1 MTRTAPNRGAGDQD
15 GDEGGKH
22 ASPRHPKRLNG
33 DLSQQ
38 DHDALLGARWA
49 ARVPMADRVRGLLS
63 LWREDPALAAAVSIR
78 AQELLPPPARSS
90 AVAPHHHSPPPGG
103 PSAS

>member
-1 MTRTAPNRGAGDQD
+1 MARSASTRGDGDQG

-22 ASPRHPKRLNG
+22 ASPRHPKRLTV
-33 DLSQQ
+33 DLSQE

-49 ARVPMADRVRGLLS
+49 DRVPMADRVRALLS

-78 AQELLPPPARSS
+78 AQELLPPPAGLSDVS
-90 AVAPHHHSPPPGG
+90 PHRDSPPPGG
-103 PSAS
+103 PPAS